1 MLSALTLVER
11 KLYHYRRIEYLLKKR
26 EFTGMDIPLDLIE
39 KGDSDAL
46 EKHLRDQL
54 GLESFTIAELR
65 DRAAILRITPIFGVS
80 KSDLIMRIREHERAK
95 TPQGSE

>member
-1 MLSALTLVER
+1 MLSALVLVER

-26 EFTGMDIPLDLIE
+26 EFAGMQVPLDMIE

-46 EKHLRDQL
+46 ERHLKDQL

-65 DRAAILRITPIFGVS
+65 DRAAILRITPIFGVA
-80 KSDLIMRIREHERAK
+80 KADLILRIREHESQQAAIRPK
-95 TPQGSE
+95 

>member
-1 MLSALTLVER
+1 MLSALVLVGH

-26 EFTGMDIPLDLIE
+26 EFAGMNVPLELIE

-46 EKHLRDQL
+46 EEHLKAQL

-65 DRAAILRITPIFGVS
+65 DRAAILRISPIFGVS
-80 KSDLIMRIREHERAK
+80 KATLILRIREHEQAK
-95 TPQGSE
+95 ATNRSE